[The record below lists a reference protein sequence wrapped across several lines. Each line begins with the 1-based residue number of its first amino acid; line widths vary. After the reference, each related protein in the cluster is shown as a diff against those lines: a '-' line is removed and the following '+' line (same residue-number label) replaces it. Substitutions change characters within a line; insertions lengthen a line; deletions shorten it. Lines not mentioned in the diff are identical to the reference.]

1 MKEERQVQA
10 KELEAEKD
18 RVDELLEEKAK
29 LEHDRQVHATEL
41 EAKRNKIE
49 ELVEEKTKLE
59 GLLEEERQVQAIE
72 LEASK
77 SCMVKEQQQVSIK
90 LAEPFPFC
98 KPFQGFKQSQNSPQ
112 TPSFHN

>member
-1 MKEERQVQA
+1 M
-10 KELEAEKD
+10 
-18 RVDELLEEKAK
+18 DELLEEKAK

-41 EAKRNKIE
+41 EAKKNKIE

-77 SCMVKEQQQVSIK
+77 AKMKELTEEK
-90 LAEPFPFC
+90 LKLEKTAR
-98 KPFQGFKQSQNSPQ
+98 GGGR
-112 TPSFHN
+112 SFR